1 MKFVICAGHSN
12 KDPGAVRNDVTESA
26 LAVELRKIVALKLR
40 NLGHEVYTDGNEG
53 LNLPL
58 NDAIAL
64 RKKHNCTALELHFNA
79 GCSGGG
85 VECFGLNKDKK
96 LCQSIAKG
104 IAGVL
109 GSKVRGDNG
118 FKTQEESARGKLG
131 FVGAGGII
139 VETMFL
145 SNETEYLNYTSK
157 VWLVAGAI
165 VDSLVQ
171 SSMEGIVI
179 TEVN

>member
-1 MKFVICAGHSN
+1 MKFVICAGHSD

-40 NLGHEVYTDGNEG
+40 NLGHEVYTDGEG
-53 LNLPL
+53 NLPL

-64 RKKHNCTALELHFNA
+64 VKKHNCTALELHFNA
-79 GCSGGG
+79 SASPSANG
-85 VECFGLNKDKK
+85 VECLGLVKDKK

-157 VWLVAGAI
+157 VWLVAQAI
-165 VDSLVQ
+165 VDALVH
-171 SSMEGIVI
+171 
-179 TEVN
+179 

>member
-12 KDPGAVRNDVTESA
+12 SDPGAVRNDVTESA

-40 NLGHEVYTDGNEG
+40 NLGHEVYTDGSENSLNSE
-53 LNLPL
+53 NLPL

-64 RKKHNCTALELHFNA
+64 VKKHNCTALELHFNA
-79 GCSGGG
+79 SASPSANG
-85 VECFGLNKDKK
+85 VECLGLVKDKK
-96 LCQSIAKG
+96 LCQNISNG

-131 FVGAGGII
+131 FVNAGGII

-145 SNETEYLNYTSK
+145 SNDIEYLNYTNK
-157 VWLVAGAI
+157 VWLVAQAI
-165 VDSLVQ
+165 VDALRS
-171 SSMEGIVI
+171 
-179 TEVN
+179 N

>member
-1 MKFVICAGHSN
+1 MKFVICAGHSD

-40 NLGHEVYTDGNEG
+40 NLGHEVYTDGEG
-53 LNLPL
+53 NLPL

-64 RKKHNCTALELHFNA
+64 VKKHNCTALELHFNA
-79 GCSGGG
+79 AANNAPSASG
-85 VECFGLNKDKK
+85 VECLGLNKDKK

-157 VWLVAGAI
+157 VWLVAQAI
-165 VDSLVQ
+165 VDSLVR
-171 SSMEGIVI
+171 S
-179 TEVN
+179 

>member
-12 KDPGAVRNDVTESA
+12 SDPGAVRNGVTESA

-40 NLGHEVYTDGNEG
+40 NLGHEVYTDSTDGTDGEG
-53 LNLPL
+53 LKNSLNLPL

-64 RKKHNCTALELHFNA
+64 VKKHNCTALELHFNA
-79 GCSGGG
+79 GASPSANG
-85 VECFGLNKDKK
+85 VECLGLVKDKK
-96 LCQSIAKG
+96 LCQNISNG

-131 FVGAGGII
+131 FVNAGGII

-145 SNETEYLNYTSK
+145 SNDIEYLNYTNK
-157 VWLVAGAI
+157 VWLVAQAI
-165 VDSLVQ
+165 VDALRS
-171 SSMEGIVI
+171 
-179 TEVN
+179 N

>member
-1 MKFVICAGHSN
+1 MPDIVIVIPAQFANG
-12 KDPGAVRNDVTESA
+12 VTESA

-40 NLGHEVYTDGNEG
+40 NLGHEVYTDGTENSE
-53 LNLPL
+53 NLPL

-64 RKKHNCTALELHFNA
+64 VKKHNCTALELHFNA
-79 GCSGGG
+79 SASPSANG
-85 VECFGLNKDKK
+85 VECLGLVKDKK
-96 LCQSIAKG
+96 LCQNISNG

-131 FVGAGGII
+131 FVNAGGII

-145 SNETEYLNYTSK
+145 SNDIEYLN
-157 VWLVAGAI
+157 
-165 VDSLVQ
+165 
-171 SSMEGIVI
+171 
-179 TEVN
+179 

>member
-12 KDPGAVRNDVTESA
+12 SDPGAVRNDVTESA

-40 NLGHEVYTDGNEG
+40 NLGHEVYTDGEG
-53 LNLPL
+53 LKNLPL

-64 RKKHNCTALELHFNA
+64 VKKHNCTALELHFNA
-79 GCSGGG
+79 SASPSANG
-85 VECFGLNKDKK
+85 VECLGLVKDKK
-96 LCQSIAKG
+96 LCQNISNG

-118 FKTQEESARGKLG
+118 FRTQEESARGKLG
-131 FVGAGGII
+131 FVNAGGII

-145 SNETEYLNYTSK
+145 SNDIEYLNYTNK
-157 VWLVAGAI
+157 VWLVAQAI
-165 VDSLVQ
+165 VDAL
-171 SSMEGIVI
+171 IH
-179 TEVN
+179 

>member
-12 KDPGAVRNDVTESA
+12 SDPGAVRNGVTESA

-40 NLGHEVYTDGNEG
+40 NLGHEVYTDGTDGEG
-53 LNLPL
+53 NLPL

-64 RKKHNCTALELHFNA
+64 VKKHNCTALELHFNA
-79 GCSGGG
+79 SASPSANG
-85 VECFGLNKDKK
+85 VECLGLVKDKK
-96 LCQSIAKG
+96 LCQNISNG

-131 FVGAGGII
+131 FVNAGGII

-145 SNETEYLNYTSK
+145 SNDIEYLNYTNK
-157 VWLVAGAI
+157 VWLVAQAI
-165 VDSLVQ
+165 VDAL
-171 SSMEGIVI
+171 IK
-179 TEVN
+179 

>member
-12 KDPGAVRNDVTESA
+12 SDPGAVRNDVTESA

-40 NLGHEVYTDGNEG
+40 NLGHEVYTDGLNSE
-53 LNLPL
+53 NLPL

-64 RKKHNCTALELHFNA
+64 VKKHNCTALELHFNA
-79 GCSGGG
+79 SASPSANG
-85 VECFGLNKDKK
+85 VECLGLVKDKK
-96 LCQSIAKG
+96 LCQNISNG

-118 FKTQEESARGKLG
+118 FRTQEESARGKLG
-131 FVGAGGII
+131 FVNAGGII

-145 SNETEYLNYTSK
+145 SNDIEYLNYTNK
-157 VWLVAGAI
+157 VWLVAQAI
-165 VDSLVQ
+165 VDAL
-171 SSMEGIVI
+171 IH
-179 TEVN
+179 

>member
-12 KDPGAVRNDVTESA
+12 SDPGAVRNGVTESA

-40 NLGHEVYTDGNEG
+40 NLGHEVYTDGLNSENSE
-53 LNLPL
+53 NLPL

-64 RKKHNCTALELHFNA
+64 VKKHNCTALELHFNA
-79 GCSGGG
+79 SASPSANG
-85 VECFGLNKDKK
+85 VECLGLVKDKK
-96 LCQSIAKG
+96 LCQNISNG

-118 FKTQEESARGKLG
+118 FKTQEESARGKSG
-131 FVGAGGII
+131 FVNAGGII

-145 SNETEYLNYTSK
+145 SNDIEYLNYTNK
-157 VWLVAGAI
+157 VWLVAQAI
-165 VDSLVQ
+165 VDAL
-171 SSMEGIVI
+171 IK
-179 TEVN
+179 

>member
-40 NLGHEVYTDGNEG
+40 NLGHEVYTDGEG
-53 LNLPL
+53 SQNLPL

-64 RKKHNCTALELHFNA
+64 VKKHNCTALELHFNA
-79 GCSGGG
+79 AAPSANG
-85 VECFGLNKDKK
+85 VECLGLNKDKK

-157 VWLVAGAI
+157 VWLVAQAI
-165 VDSLVQ
+165 VDSLVR
-171 SSMEGIVI
+171 
-179 TEVN
+179 

>member
-12 KDPGAVRNDVTESA
+12 SDPGAVRNDVTESA

-40 NLGHEVYTDGNEG
+40 NLGHEVYTDGSENSENS

-64 RKKHNCTALELHFNA
+64 VKKHNCTALELHFNA
-79 GCSGGG
+79 SASPSANG
-85 VECFGLNKDKK
+85 VECLGLVKDKK
-96 LCQSIAKG
+96 LCQNISNG

-131 FVGAGGII
+131 FVNAGGII

-145 SNETEYLNYTSK
+145 SNDIEYLNYTNK
-157 VWLVAGAI
+157 VWLVAQAI
-165 VDSLVQ
+165 VDALVK
-171 SSMEGIVI
+171 
-179 TEVN
+179 

>member
-12 KDPGAVRNDVTESA
+12 SDPGAVRNDVTESA

-40 NLGHEVYTDGNEG
+40 NLGHEVYTDGSQSSE
-53 LNLPL
+53 NLPL

-64 RKKHNCTALELHFNA
+64 VKKHNCTALELHFNA
-79 GCSGGG
+79 SASPSANG
-85 VECFGLNKDKK
+85 VECLGLVKDKK
-96 LCQSIAKG
+96 LCQNISNG

-118 FKTQEESARGKLG
+118 FKAQEESARGKLG
-131 FVGAGGII
+131 FVNAGGII

-145 SNETEYLNYTSK
+145 SNDIEYLNYTNK
-157 VWLVAGAI
+157 VWLVAQAI
-165 VDSLVQ
+165 VDAL
-171 SSMEGIVI
+171 IH
-179 TEVN
+179 

>member
-40 NLGHEVYTDGNEG
+40 NLGHEVYTDGEG

-64 RKKHNCTALELHFNA
+64 VKKHNCTALELHFNA
-79 GCSGGG
+79 AAGSANG
-85 VECFGLNKDKK
+85 VECLGLNKDKK

-157 VWLVAGAI
+157 VWLVAQAI

-171 SSMEGIVI
+171 
-179 TEVN
+179 N

>member
-40 NLGHEVYTDGNEG
+40 NLGHEVYKDRTDGEG
-53 LNLPL
+53 LKDLNLPL

-64 RKKHNCTALELHFNA
+64 VKKHNCTALELHFNA
-79 GCSGGG
+79 AAPSASG
-85 VECFGLNKDKK
+85 VECLGLNKDKK

-157 VWLVAGAI
+157 VWLVAQAI

-171 SSMEGIVI
+171 
-179 TEVN
+179 N

>member
-40 NLGHEVYTDGNEG
+40 NLGHEVYTDGEGG

-64 RKKHNCTALELHFNA
+64 VKKHNCTALELHFNA
-79 GCSGGG
+79 SASPSANG
-85 VECFGLNKDKK
+85 VECIGLNKDKK

-165 VDSLVQ
+165 VDALVQ
-171 SSMEGIVI
+171 
-179 TEVN
+179 

>member
-40 NLGHEVYTDGNEG
+40 NLGHEVYTDGEG
-53 LNLPL
+53 LKDLNLPL

-64 RKKHNCTALELHFNA
+64 VKKHNCTALELHFNA
-79 GCSGGG
+79 AAPNANG
-85 VECFGLNKDKK
+85 VECLGLNKDKK

-157 VWLVAGAI
+157 VWLVAQAI

-171 SSMEGIVI
+171 SYQ
-179 TEVN
+179 N

>member
-12 KDPGAVRNDVTESA
+12 SDPGAVRNDVTESA

-40 NLGHEVYTDGNEG
+40 NLGHEVYTDGLNSE
-53 LNLPL
+53 NLPL

-64 RKKHNCTALELHFNA
+64 VKKHNCTALELHFNA
-79 GCSGGG
+79 GASPSANG
-85 VECFGLNKDKK
+85 VECLGLVKDKK
-96 LCQSIAKG
+96 LCQNISNG

-118 FKTQEESARGKLG
+118 FRTQEESARGKLG
-131 FVGAGGII
+131 FVNAGGII

-145 SNETEYLNYTSK
+145 SNDIEYLNYTNK
-157 VWLVAGAI
+157 VWLVAQAI
-165 VDSLVQ
+165 VDAL
-171 SSMEGIVI
+171 IH
-179 TEVN
+179 

>member
-12 KDPGAVRNDVTESA
+12 SDPGAVRNGVTESA

-40 NLGHEVYTDGNEG
+40 NLGHEVYTDGEG
-53 LNLPL
+53 NSENSLNSENLPL

-64 RKKHNCTALELHFNA
+64 VKKHNCTALELHFNA
-79 GCSGGG
+79 SASPSANG
-85 VECFGLNKDKK
+85 VECLGLVKDKK
-96 LCQSIAKG
+96 LCQNISNG

-118 FKTQEESARGKLG
+118 FRTQEESARGKLG
-131 FVGAGGII
+131 FVNAGGII

-145 SNETEYLNYTSK
+145 SNDIEYLNYTNK
-157 VWLVAGAI
+157 VWLVAQAI
-165 VDSLVQ
+165 VDAL
-171 SSMEGIVI
+171 IK
-179 TEVN
+179 

>member
-40 NLGHEVYTDGNEG
+40 NLGHEVYTDGTDGEG
-53 LNLPL
+53 NLGNLGNLPL

-64 RKKHNCTALELHFNA
+64 VKKHNCTALELHFNA
-79 GCSGGG
+79 SASLSANG
-85 VECFGLNKDKK
+85 VECLGLNKDKK
-96 LCQSIAKG
+96 LCQNISNG

-157 VWLVAGAI
+157 VWLVAQAI
-165 VDSLVQ
+165 VDSLVR
-171 SSMEGIVI
+171 
-179 TEVN
+179 N

>member
-12 KDPGAVRNDVTESA
+12 SDPGAVRNGVTESA

-40 NLGHEVYTDGNEG
+40 NLGHEVYTDGSQSSE
-53 LNLPL
+53 NLPL

-64 RKKHNCTALELHFNA
+64 VKKHNCTALELHFNA
-79 GCSGGG
+79 SASPSANG
-85 VECFGLNKDKK
+85 VECLGLVKDKK
-96 LCQSIAKG
+96 LCQNISNG

-131 FVGAGGII
+131 FVNAGGII

-145 SNETEYLNYTSK
+145 SNDIEYLNYTNK
-157 VWLVAGAI
+157 VWLVAQAI
-165 VDSLVQ
+165 VDAL
-171 SSMEGIVI
+171 IH
-179 TEVN
+179 

>member
-1 MKFVICAGHSN
+1 MKFVICAGHSD

-40 NLGHEVYTDGNEG
+40 NLGHEVYTDGEG
-53 LNLPL
+53 NLPL

-64 RKKHNCTALELHFNA
+64 VKKHNCTALELHFNA
-79 GCSGGG
+79 ACSPSASG
-85 VECFGLNKDKK
+85 VECLGLNKDKK

-157 VWLVAGAI
+157 VWLVAQAI
-165 VDSLVQ
+165 VDALVR
-171 SSMEGIVI
+171 S
-179 TEVN
+179 